1 MKRFKW
7 LVLAGLIL
15 VSMAILSCSQ
25 KATTTIRVA
34 TDASGPP
41 FESVN
46 QQTKQI
52 EGFDIDLLNAIAG
65 KENLKIEYV
74 NVAFDSLLAGVA
86 QGQYDAAI
94 SSISITEVRQKE
106 MLFSD
111 PYFTTGQIVA
121 VSKDNI
127 FISGK
132 DSLSGRKVGAQIDT
146 TGATDVG
153 NISGAIL
160 KTYDNIDSAF
170 QDLINGQ
177 LDAVVADNPLVLSYV
192 DKNPT
197 KLKTAGPVFSVD
209 NYGIAVSKGKTG
221 LLNEINDGLKK
232 VEAEGLID
240 SLSKKWLGK

>member
-1 MKRFKW
+1 
-7 LVLAGLIL
+7 VLP
-15 VSMAILSCSQ
+15 SCTQ
-25 KATTTIRVA
+25 KSTTTVRVA
-34 TDASGPP
+34 TDATGPP

-52 EGFDIDLLNAIAG
+52 EGFDIDLLNAIAE
-65 KENLKIEYV
+65 KENLKIEYI
-74 NVAFDSLLAGVA
+74 NVAFDALLAGVT
-86 QGQYDAAI
+86 QDQYDAAI
-94 SSISITEVRQKE
+94 SSISITAERQKE

-121 VSKDNI
+121 VSKDNT
-127 FISGK
+127 FITGK
-132 DSLSGRKVGAQIDT
+132 DSLSGKKVGVQLDT
-146 TGATDVG
+146 TGATDVA

-160 KTYDNIDSAF
+160 QTYDNIDSAF
-170 QDLINGQ
+170 QDLMNGR
-177 LDAVVADNPLVLSYV
+177 LDAVVADEPLVLSYV